1 MLLLL
6 PERSQVDTKLSPL
19 NCKRF
24 YRVKRGTHRQP
35 FVDIASVIAARRRQT
50 VCIARVIVVAGAQPG
65 DTKRSPLNY
74 KRFSSEA
81 RDAPTAS
88 Y

>member
-1 MLLLL
+1 M
-6 PERSQVDTKLSPL
+6 
-19 NCKRF
+19 
-24 YRVKRGTHRQP
+24 KRGTHRQP
-35 FVDIASVIAARRRQT
+35 AVDAIVAIAARRRQS
-50 VCIARVIVVAGAQPG
+50 VCIVRVSIVAGAQPG